1 MQVEADARVQRARPH
16 EIAARSFDGSRL
28 TRERGFVEDGV
39 GFQHTVDRDHLSRLD
54 EEPVPQPDLVDR
66 ARSQLGLLVSVDQL
80 RGSLQQGGELT
91 VSAPVRIGL
100 ERLAGRKHQ
109 RDHGA
114 RQVFV
119 EPE

>member
-1 MQVEADARVQRARPH
+1 MQVEANARVQRARPH

-39 GFQHTVDRDHLSRLD
+39 AFQDAVDRDHLSCLD

-66 ARSQLGLLVSVDQL
+66 ARPQLGVLVPVDQL

-91 VSAPVRIGL
+91 VSPPVR
-100 ERLAGRKHQ
+100 
-109 RDHGA
+109 
-114 RQVFV
+114 V
-119 EPE
+119 